1 MGGWVDEVGGEVN
14 GVGGGL
20 KLPFRHNGT
29 ICCAKGAINGLQTTL
44 QGKVGCPI
52 MIMDN

>member
-1 MGGWVDEVGGEVN
+1 VGGWDGVD

-29 ICCAKGAINGLQTTL
+29 SCCAKGAVNALQTTL
-44 QGKVGCPI
+44 QVKAG
-52 MIMDN
+52 